1 MKKLL
6 AILGLM
12 ICLGGL
18 NQAQAQTNNAYGDN
32 QIEVETGVF
41 AIYSGDMNQDGFIDI
56 FDQIQL
62 DNNLFDGISGYYPSD
77 LNGDGFIDIFDQI
90 VLDNNLFL
98 GVGTISP
105 ALGLRQTGSSQSA
118 SSANKNN

>member
-6 AILGLM
+6 SILGL
-12 ICLGGL
+12 ILCVGGL
-18 NQAQAQTNNAYGDN
+18 NQVQAQTNNAYGDN

-90 VLDNNLFL
+90 ILDNNLFI

-105 ALGLRQTGSSQSA
+105 ALGLRESSSSQSA
-118 SSANKNN
+118 TGATKNN

>member
-1 MKKLL
+1 M
-6 AILGLM
+6 GLM
-12 ICLGGL
+12 ICLGVF
-18 NQAQAQTNNAYGDN
+18 NQAQAQTNNAYGNN
-32 QIEVETGVF
+32 QIEVETGVY

-90 VLDNNLFL
+90 ILDNNLFI
-98 GVGTISP
+98 GVGAISP
-105 ALGLRQTGSSQSA
+105 ALGLRQSSSSQKA
-118 SSANKNN
+118 TPANKNN

>member
-6 AILGLM
+6 AILGL
-12 ICLGGL
+12 ILCVGAT

-77 LNGDGFIDIFDQI
+77 LNGDGIIDIFDQI
-90 VLDNNLFL
+90 VLDNNLFI
-98 GVGTISP
+98 GVGTMSP
-105 ALGLRQTGSSQSA
+105 AMGMRQSSSSQSA
-118 SSANKNN
+118 ATANKNN